1 LLSHHELLWRI
12 GGYEPDRGANVAG
25 HRGYFLKDVGVLLN
39 QAFINYGIQFLRK
52 KNYCVL
58 QPPFMMKKVLFFT
71 ILFLLLLLFALF
83 ILLLLLLLFAVF
95 ILLLLLIFFFQY
107 L

>member
-58 QPPFMMKKVLFFT
+58 QPPFMMKKVLFFLF
-71 ILFLLLLLFALF
+71 ILLILLLLLFALF
-83 ILLLLLLLFAVF
+83 ILILLLF
-95 ILLLLLIFFFQY
+95 L
-107 L
+107 